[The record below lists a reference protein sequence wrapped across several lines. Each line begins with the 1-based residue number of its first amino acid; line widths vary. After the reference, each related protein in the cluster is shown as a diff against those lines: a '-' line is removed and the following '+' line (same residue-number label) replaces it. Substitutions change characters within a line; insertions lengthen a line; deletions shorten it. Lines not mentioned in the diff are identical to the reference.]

1 MWYSAY
7 LLMKGNSPTR
17 SPAEVL
23 WEESIVLVQ
32 AESEDDAAV
41 KARAVG
47 KAAETEYIS
56 ATEETIR
63 WALERIGCV
72 SEIGPTISTG
82 TEVFSRFLRSSEV
95 ESLLKKFE
103 D

>member
-1 MWYSAY
+1 MWYSVW
-7 LLMKGNSPTR
+7 LLMKGH
-17 SPAEVL
+17 SPARQPGEVL

-41 KARAVG
+41 KAQSVG

-56 ATEETIR
+56 ATDETIR
-63 WALERIGCV
+63 WTLERIECV
-72 SEIGPTISTG
+72 SQIGGAISTG
-82 TEVFSRFLRSSEV
+82 AEVFSRFLRSSEV
-95 ESLLKKFE
+95 ESLLTKFE